1 MRFLFA
7 ALFQLVTAQEATIG
21 VLTSDAGCPSG
32 CGAATTVVGTQ
43 VAAAS
48 FPPSVNSYAGGST
61 CSSGNNICSCDWP
74 GTWVNGAP
82 RYPSASNPNQAGGV
96 QITVYFTATGACSD
110 SSGAASWGYSACT
123 AADVANRLLKNT
135 ADATRCRE
143 ACRMASSSGVG
154 GCNFAFFGFWTGFC
168 HIFSW
173 DASYLAGG
181 GSCPRTSHWV
191 GSSTSGG
198 MQGGVTF
205 VKGVL
210 MPPPSP
216 PPPSPPP
223 PLPPQA
229 LTMSV
234 LTDSTG
240 CASNCTVSGV
250 VASTVDSFPAYSGG
264 ASCGSGGNNICT
276 CDWPGSHT
284 GTGHSHVT
292 VYFLPGGAQ
301 TTNGSNPLVLR
312 GERSNANPWLCR
324 EACRTSATC
333 SYAFFGYWNG
343 ICHLFSYSYA
353 YSKPTGNCPK
363 QTMWVGTGARWLG
376 GVTWAKQVPAPPPPP
391 PSPPLSPP
399 LWPPQSLLVDPGE
412 DVWPVAWFG
421 NFSCFGREA
430 GEAAYFNGCTPAEAG
445 KTYEHVEPDPWRD
458 EPNTT
463 VLGYDWGLPPNTMPS
478 PTGLLAMQRSFNYV
492 PTPPRLF
499 HNSYPDTALPFGGPS
514 AMVLPEASRMLFRS
528 TPVYSIWATWLQL
541 EPTEG
546 TYNFAPLHANVAEAA
561 RRGWKV
567 CLRILTSHIG
577 SAPTYLAGRNISTR
591 YTDAANAEAGGSY
604 DPIDPQF
611 HARYLAFLVALGAS
625 RLCQNETVV
634 MMYAGYAS
642 ASYGDEYIGPK
653 HPNATSGTA
662 YDPNYDPAALFPHVR
677 ERLNAWASVCTGV
690 PSKVLMGGE
699 SNYGLSLGFGS
710 RNGFVEHYWYQIP
723 HMPSGQGFES
733 FWAREYVFVNESA
746 PILSSGG
753 LLGDENEEYEG
764 NWASEYMTFS
774 PGERGGRWNASAPML
789 NGTARWGLIASFPY
803 RYLMSSMRLLQMRV
817 SYLLASSTIVNPA
830 LFAYVALELGRTAA
844 TSPDAWCF
852 LASTQFEWVPHLARP
867 AEVAHME
874 RWLYQRDE
882 PPSTLGGVVTFRDAR
897 ITQTPSGFST
907 PFWGTDGDGGALY
920 DWIARTAPR
929 GVIGFTLSRT
939 FALAPQRPL
948 LGAVIK
954 VSLFDVFAGSVR
966 LTQAHTA
973 AAGSAP
979 TLVGFPIRTVGDGQ
993 LKTVT
998 FVAELLPVRPLG
1010 SSSTFDFEVRAFDV
1024 SGNPQPLVL
1033 SMVRVIKHGVAGA
1046 LVQQV
1051 RIAMT
1056 ASGNVQ
1062 DFGPSQRADI
1072 AGRFATLA
1080 RVDPTAVA
1088 VEVTSASVLITVAI
1102 TVPDASAAAAT
1113 QSSITTTLTSPAA
1126 ASSFTGLAII
1136 SAPVVAV
1143 VTQVVTMSPSPP
1155 PAPPDAP
1162 PPPPA
1167 TNDRLSVN
1175 GPQLLGL
1182 LGLLGLIP
1190 LCLCCC
1196 VYRCMYCNAELER
1209 TGQAGH
1215 PDPRAAKTSMPDA
1228 TRPTTQASKANYIGV
1243 LRWVGVWDL
1252 PTQASKAN
1260 RTQAT
1265 PKATPKTT
1273 PKNGPR
1279 AKPRIV

>member
-1 MRFLFA
+1 
-7 ALFQLVTAQEATIG
+7 
-21 VLTSDAGCPSG
+21 
-32 CGAATTVVGTQ
+32 
-43 VAAAS
+43 
-48 FPPSVNSYAGGST
+48 
-61 CSSGNNICSCDWP
+61 
-74 GTWVNGAP
+74 
-82 RYPSASNPNQAGGV
+82 
-96 QITVYFTATGACSD
+96 
-110 SSGAASWGYSACT
+110 
-123 AADVANRLLKNT
+123 
-135 ADATRCRE
+135 
-143 ACRMASSSGVG
+143 
-154 GCNFAFFGFWTGFC
+154 
-168 HIFSW
+168 
-173 DASYLAGG
+173 
-181 GSCPRTSHWV
+181 
-191 GSSTSGG
+191 
-198 MQGGVTF
+198 
-205 VKGVL
+205 
-210 MPPPSP
+210 
-216 PPPSPPP
+216 
-223 PLPPQA
+223 
-229 LTMSV
+229 MSV

-240 CASNCTVSGV
+240 CASGCTVNGV

-284 GTGHSHVT
+284 GAGTHAT
-292 VYFLPGGAQ
+292 VYFLPGGVQ
-301 TTNGSNPLVLR
+301 TSNGSNPLVLR

-324 EACRTSATC
+324 EACRASATC

-353 YSKPTGNCPK
+353 YSRGPAATGNCPK

-412 DVWPVAWFG
+412 DVWPAAWFG
-421 NFSCFGREA
+421 NFSCYGRDA
-430 GEAAYFNGCTPAEAG
+430 AEAAYFNGCSPAEAN
-445 KTYEHVEPDPWRD
+445 KTYAHVEPDPWRD

-463 VLGYDWGLPPNTMPS
+463 VLGFDWGLPPNTMPS

-492 PTPPRLF
+492 PTPPKLYY
-499 HNSYPDTALPFGGPS
+499 NSYPNTTLPFGGPS
-514 AMVLPEASRMLFRS
+514 ALVLPEASRMPFRS

-541 EPTEG
+541 EPSEG
-546 TYNFAPLHANVAEAA
+546 VYDFAPLHANVAEAA

-611 HARYLAFLVALGAS
+611 HARYLAFLVALGTS
-625 RLCQNETVV
+625 RLCQHETVV

-642 ASYGDEYIGPK
+642 ASYGDEYIGPR

-677 ERLNAWASVCTGV
+677 ERLDAWASVCADV

-746 PILSSGG
+746 PILTSGG

-774 PGERGGRWNASAPML
+774 PGARGGRWNASAPML
-789 NGTARWGLIASFPY
+789 NATARWGLIASFPY
-803 RYLMSSMRLLQMRV
+803 RYLMSSMRTLQMRV

-954 VSLFDVFAGSVR
+954 VSFFDVRAGSVR

-973 AAGSAP
+973 AAGGAP
-979 TLVGFPIRTVGDGQ
+979 TLVGFPIRTLGDGQ

-998 FVAELLPVRPLG
+998 FVAERLPVRPLG
-1010 SSSTFDFEVRAFDV
+1010 TSSAFDFEVRAFDL

-1051 RIAMT
+1051 VVAMT

-1088 VEVTSASVLITVAI
+1088 VEVTSASVIITVAI

-1113 QSSITTTLTSPAA
+1113 QSTMSTTLTSTAA
-1126 ASSFTGLAII
+1126 ASSFTGLQIT

-1162 PPPPA
+1162 PPPA
-1167 TNDRLSVN
+1167 TGNSVSVE

-1190 LCLCCC
+1190 LGLCCC
-1196 VYRCMYCNAELER
+1196 VCRCLYCNVELER
-1209 TGQAGH
+1209 TSQERTSQ

-1228 TRPTTQASKANYIGV
+1228 ARPA
-1243 LRWVGVWDL
+1243 
-1252 PTQASKAN
+1252 TQASKAN

-1273 PKNGPR
+1273 QNGPK
-1279 AKPRIV
+1279 AKPQIV